1 MTPGERRKARMPLA
15 RALLKFVGNVA
26 PRGTPWGLGVS
37 LAIPRRCVVIAW
49 WLACRGALVHD
60 RGSVGGAWWRRV
72 VPASAA
78 NDGGAI
84 VVVVVADLGPAS
96 TGAARHRR
104 ARERS
109 KRVRVSHGIT
119 PSAPRVTSPGTLVR
133 SAMARPPARPR
144 KKPRADTAGNRNSR
158 PPRQRSP
165 PSRHRRPA
173 PCRTPRQRRR
183 PSRGASSRRSPRAP
197 HPRASHPPTDR
208 GSTCAARG
216 PSPRAAPPRR
226 TTTKATTLGRDNEPA
241 EATAKATRG
250 KGTGDGARVASILP
264 ALRSYAASRLRAL
277 ADRLQRADDSDDDE
291 RDVYA
296 ELAEASRAL
305 ADRLARRTTRVLAEA
320 YVACSTGAATLAR
333 AARGGGIGGGGG
345 GGGGE
350 DSSASPE
357 QRALLGWS
365 LLAAFVALCVWCRRA
380 GRGGAGEP
388 LPYCDCGALCKL

>member
-1 MTPGERRKARMPLA
+1 MPLA

-60 RGSVGGAWWRRV
+60 RSVGAWWRRV
-72 VPASAA
+72 VPASAS

-84 VVVVVADLGPAS
+84 VVVVVADLGPAKPALPGIAARAS
-96 TGAARHRR
+96 IRSAFVCLIVSPLPRRASPRRVRSCGQLWRTTCPSEEKTSRHSWQQKQPTSPPKVAFLAPQTTGAMSDTETEAEAVASRIVEEVAAR
-104 ARERS
+104 AAS
-109 KRVRVSHGIT
+109 SG
-119 PSAPRVTSPGTLVR
+119 VTSPDGSWVDVR
-133 SAMARPPARPR
+133 SAGSKSSGGSPQANDDESHDPG
-144 KKPRADTAGNRNSR
+144 KQQRA
-158 PPRQRSP
+158 
-165 PSRHRRPA
+165 
-173 PCRTPRQRRR
+173 
-183 PSRGASSRRSPRAP
+183 
-197 HPRASHPPTDR
+197 R
-208 GSTCAARG
+208 GSDGDGDAG
-216 PSPRAAPPRR
+216 
-226 TTTKATTLGRDNEPA
+226 GRD
-241 EATAKATRG
+241 R
-250 KGTGDGARVASILP
+250 DGARVASILP
-264 ALRSYAASRLRAL
+264 ALRSYAASHLRAL
-277 ADRLQRADDSDDDE
+277 ADRLQRADASDDDE
-291 RDVYA
+291 GDVYA

-333 AARGGGIGGGGG
+333 AARGGRIGGGS

-365 LLAAFVALCVWCRRA
+365 LLAAFVALCVWCRRST
-380 GRGGAGEP
+380 RVAGEP

>member
-1 MTPGERRKARMPLA
+1 MSDCETEAEAVARRIVEEVAA
-15 RALLKFVGNVA
+15 RA
-26 PRGTPWGLGVS
+26 
-37 LAIPRRCVVIAW
+37 
-49 WLACRGALVHD
+49 
-60 RGSVGGAWWRRV
+60 
-72 VPASAA
+72 ASS
-78 NDGGAI
+78 G
-84 VVVVVADLGPAS
+84 
-96 TGAARHRR
+96 
-104 ARERS
+104 
-109 KRVRVSHGIT
+109 
-119 PSAPRVTSPGTLVR
+119 VTSPDGSWVDVR
-133 SAMARPPARPR
+133 SAGSKSSGGSPQANESHDPG
-144 KKPRADTAGNRNSR
+144 KGQRA
-158 PPRQRSP
+158 
-165 PSRHRRPA
+165 
-173 PCRTPRQRRR
+173 
-183 PSRGASSRRSPRAP
+183 
-197 HPRASHPPTDR
+197 R
-208 GSTCAARG
+208 GSDGEGDAG
-216 PSPRAAPPRR
+216 
-226 TTTKATTLGRDNEPA
+226 GRD
-241 EATAKATRG
+241 R
-250 KGTGDGARVASILP
+250 DGARVASILP

-291 RDVYA
+291 GDVYA

>member
-1 MTPGERRKARMPLA
+1 MPLA

-60 RGSVGGAWWRRV
+60 RSVGAWWRRV
-72 VPASAA
+72 VPASAS

-84 VVVVVADLGPAS
+84 VVVVVADLGPAKPALPGIAARAS
-96 TGAARHRR
+96 IRSAFVCLIVSPLPRRASPRRVRSCGQLWRTTCPSEEKTFGRHSWQQKQPTSPPKVAFLAPQTTGAMSDCETEAEAVAKRIVEEVAAR
-104 ARERS
+104 AAS
-109 KRVRVSHGIT
+109 SG
-119 PSAPRVTSPGTLVR
+119 VTSPDGSWVDVR
-133 SAMARPPARPR
+133 SAGSKSSGGSPQANDDESHDPG
-144 KKPRADTAGNRNSR
+144 KQQRA
-158 PPRQRSP
+158 
-165 PSRHRRPA
+165 
-173 PCRTPRQRRR
+173 
-183 PSRGASSRRSPRAP
+183 
-197 HPRASHPPTDR
+197 R
-208 GSTCAARG
+208 GSDGDGDAG
-216 PSPRAAPPRR
+216 
-226 TTTKATTLGRDNEPA
+226 GRD
-241 EATAKATRG
+241 R
-250 KGTGDGARVASILP
+250 DGARVASILP

-277 ADRLQRADDSDDDE
+277 ADRLQRAPSDDE
-291 RDVYA
+291 GDVYA

-305 ADRLARRTTRVLAEA
+305 ADHLARRTTRVLAEA

-333 AARGGGIGGGGG
+333 AARGGRIGGGS

-365 LLAAFVALCVWCRRA
+365 LLAAFVALCVWCRRST
-380 GRGGAGEP
+380 RVAGEP

>member
-1 MTPGERRKARMPLA
+1 MPLA

-49 WLACRGALVHD
+49 SLACRGALVHD
-60 RGSVGGAWWRRV
+60 RSVGAWWRRV
-72 VPASAA
+72 VPASAS

-84 VVVVVADLGPAS
+84 VVVVVADLGPAKPALPGIAARAS
-96 TGAARHRR
+96 IRSAFVCLIVSPLPRRASPRRVRSCGQLWRTTCPSEEKTSRHSWQQKQPTSPPKVAFLAPQTTGAMSDCETEAEAVAKRIVEEVAAR
-104 ARERS
+104 AAS
-109 KRVRVSHGIT
+109 SG
-119 PSAPRVTSPGTLVR
+119 VTSPDGSWVDVR
-133 SAMARPPARPR
+133 SAGSKSSGGSPQANDDESHDPG
-144 KKPRADTAGNRNSR
+144 KGQRA
-158 PPRQRSP
+158 
-165 PSRHRRPA
+165 
-173 PCRTPRQRRR
+173 
-183 PSRGASSRRSPRAP
+183 
-197 HPRASHPPTDR
+197 R
-208 GSTCAARG
+208 GSDGEGDAG
-216 PSPRAAPPRR
+216 E
-226 TTTKATTLGRDNEPA
+226 RD
-241 EATAKATRG
+241 
-250 KGTGDGARVASILP
+250 GDGARVASILP

-277 ADRLQRADDSDDDE
+277 ADRLQRADASDDDE
-291 RDVYA
+291 GDVYA